1 NWSGAGWGKKTRA
14 VTVPQMRAI
23 FSLLLRRPAPTP
35 AQVARTVSRV
45 LRRKEESRI
54 YHWLQATG
62 KLPPR
67 RPRPASRAR
76 GKPTR
81 AKSQNKTITQNR
93 AANPKP
99 KDRDRWNISLLLVRC
114 RRNFGT
120 VHLFV
125 HKTRARCPC
134 WRLCLGSFTS

>member
-1 NWSGAGWGKKTRA
+1 
-14 VTVPQMRAI
+14 MRAI

-81 AKSQNKTITQNR
+81 AKSHSRIKSSLQRKGGGEYAGRQ
-93 AANPKP
+93 PVK
-99 KDRDRWNISLLLVRC
+99 RDD
-114 RRNFGT
+114 GT
-120 VHLFV
+120 HWETYGKWHLD
-125 HKTRARCPC
+125 TPND
-134 WRLCLGSFTS
+134 